1 MNAPQG
7 GVCNIA
13 PAPNILTNF
22 RPEHFLIC
30 TTRLSTEQKTNR
42 QALVAYISPLI
53 IYVFM
58 PTIFVLTHWGRDQMA
73 VIFLTFWNAFFNE
86 NVSISI

>member
-22 RPEHFLIC
+22 RPEYFFIF
-30 TTRLSTEQKTNR
+30 TTRLSTEQKKQTDK
-42 QALVAYISPLI
+42 
-53 IYVFM
+53 
-58 PTIFVLTHWGRDQMA
+58 HK
-73 VIFLTFWNAFFNE
+73 
-86 NVSISI
+86 